1 MKALNIINRSFA
13 GTEIKKQ
20 NPEVCIAGTT
30 GYYGANVVRFIYIC
44 KCIRFLDIFQFVA
57 VNVLRTIEY
66 LHNLSIDIV
75 SLTGNQVARRACIS
89 IETFVHPQPIAHRA
103 ITQKQ
108 IEIHPDFL
116 NRIDEFSKKL

>member
-1 MKALNIINRSFA
+1 MKAINIINRSFA
-13 GTEIKKQ
+13 GTVIKKQ

-30 GYYGANVVRFIYIC
+30 VYYGANVVRFIYIC

-66 LHNLSIDIV
+66 LHNHSIDIV

-89 IETFVHPQPIAHRA
+89 IEPFVYQYI
-103 ITQKQ
+103 
-108 IEIHPDFL
+108 
-116 NRIDEFSKKL
+116 RISKIRCP